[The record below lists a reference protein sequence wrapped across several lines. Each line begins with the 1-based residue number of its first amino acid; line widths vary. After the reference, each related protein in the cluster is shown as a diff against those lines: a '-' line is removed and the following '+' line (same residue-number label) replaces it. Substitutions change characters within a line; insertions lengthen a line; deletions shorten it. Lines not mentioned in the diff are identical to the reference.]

1 MKPFS
6 RSGAAKVA
14 ALLLSLAAPA
24 RAQVQELSW
33 PRTLTANDG
42 MQVTF
47 YQPQVDSWEYYAV
60 LDYHMAVELQFPG
73 ATSTIPAA
81 LTMTA
86 QTSTDMGT
94 RTVALYDQKIV
105 SINFPGTDPSAAQ
118 QYRQTVQ
125 SLIPTTT
132 MNLSLDQVLSYM
144 NQQKTAAATSGAAPA
159 SAGANPAAGRTL
171 PTTIAQTAPPI
182 FYSTTPA
189 ILVTFQGAPGFAPV
203 TSGSQLFFS
212 VNTNW
217 ALFQDKSSGIYY
229 LQDQESWIQS
239 TSLNGQWQPATQL
252 PSSIL
257 NLPANGE
264 WDDVKQNIPGIT
276 LTPSQVPTVFTSQT
290 PAEMILLDGPAQLQ
304 QISGTSLQWV
314 TNTQSDLFYYTPS
327 STWYFLVAGRWFSA
341 ASLNGPWT
349 YATPSLPADFANIPT
364 DSPRAAVLASVPGT
378 PEAAQAVA
386 MAQMPHKADV
396 DIATTNLNVVYGGP
410 PQFSPITGTQLQYA
424 TNTSY
429 QVIQVNSTSYYACNN
444 AVWFTSGSPNG
455 PWVVATMVPQVIYTI
470 PATSPMYNVTY
481 VQVYS
486 STPTTVVYG
495 YTAGYQGSY
504 VAAGVVMLGV
514 GVAIGAAYYHP
525 YYPPG
530 FGYPVYYHPP
540 YPYYGY
546 GYHAAYNPYTGA
558 YAHGYTAYGPYGTRS
573 AGTAYNPSTGTY
585 ARGASAS
592 GVYGSAGVAQ
602 AYNPYTGAKG
612 ETYQQHTAYGS
623 YGQSVASKNGETAWG
638 SHASN
643 AYGSAG
649 QVSTSEGGHAA
660 GVSTAYGNTAAGV
673 NKDGDA
679 YATHDGNVYK
689 NTGSGWQSY
698 NNGSWNNVNKPS
710 GGWGS
715 EVDNDQAARAASSA
729 GNSDFNSWRGGGGGR
744 YSGGSAGGW
753 GGGGGGWSRGG
764 GGGRR

>member
-1 MKPFS
+1 MKM
-6 RSGAAKVA
+6 RLHERAAVTA
-14 ALLLSLAAPA
+14 ALLWSLAAPA
-24 RAQVQELSW
+24 QAQVQDLSW

-47 YQPQVDSWEYYAV
+47 YQPQVDSWQYYAV

-73 ATSTIPAA
+73 ASSTIPAA

-105 SINFPGTDPSAAQ
+105 RINFPGTDASAAQ
-118 QYRQTVQ
+118 QYQQTVQ
-125 SLIPTTT
+125 SLIPTTS

-144 NQQKTAAATSGAAPA
+144 TPQQTAAATSGAPPA

-171 PTTIAQTAPPI
+171 PTTITQTPPPI
-182 FYSTTPA
+182 FFSTTPA
-189 ILVTFQGAPGFAPV
+189 ILVNFQGAPGFAPV

-217 ALFQDKSSGIYY
+217 ALFQDKSTGTYY
-229 LQDQESWIQS
+229 LQDQESWLQ
-239 TSLNGQWQPATQL
+239 TGNLNGQWQPVTQL
-252 PSSIL
+252 PSSLL
-257 NLPANGE
+257 NLPSNGE

-276 LTPSQVPTVFTSQT
+276 LPSSQVPTVFVSNT
-290 PAEMILLDGPAQLQ
+290 PAEMILLAGPAQLEA
-304 QISGTSLQWV
+304 IPGTSLQWV
-314 TNTQSDLFYYTPS
+314 TNTQSDLFFYTPT
-327 STWYFLVAGRWFSA
+327 STWYFLVSGRWFSA
-341 ASLNGPWT
+341 ASLSGPWT

-396 DIATTNLNVVYGGP
+396 TIATTSLNVTYGGP
-410 PQFSPITGTQLQYA
+410 PQFSPITGTTMQYA

-429 QVIQVNSTSYYACNN
+429 EVIQVNSTSYYACNN
-444 AVWFTSGSPNG
+444 GVWFTSGSPNG

-486 STPTTVVYG
+486 ATPTTVVVG
-495 YTAGYQGSY
+495 YTSGYQGSY

-514 GVAIGAAYYHP
+514 GMAIGASYYHP

-540 YPYYGY
+540 YPYDAY

-558 YAHGYTAYGPYGTRS
+558 YGHGYTAYGPYGSRS

-592 GVYGSAGVAQ
+592 TAYGSASVGQ
-602 AYNPYTGAKG
+602 AYNPYTGARG
-612 ETYQQHTAYGS
+612 ESYQEHTAYGS

-660 GVSTAYGNTAAGV
+660 GVSTAYGTTAAGT
-673 NKDGDA
+673 NKYGDS

-698 NNGSWNNVNKPS
+698 NNGSWNSASKPS
-710 GGWGS
+710 GM
-715 EVDNDQAARAASSA
+715 ENDEAARSRSSF
-729 GNSDFNSWRGGGGGR
+729 GSSDYNSWRSGGGGR
-744 YSGGSAGGW
+744 YGGGSAGGF
-753 GGGGGGWSRGG
+753 GGGGGWSRGG
-764 GGGRR
+764 GGRR